1 MSLSSSLCLNA
12 LAPKD
17 ARMALEAVRF
27 AEEELQIGGHAGLRG
42 SRLLVAFSG
51 GADSTALLVLFC
63 ALRQHLGLDIHAAHL
78 DHGLREESRGEA
90 EAAHAFCRSL
100 DVPFHSRREDVKA
113 LAEEWGCGI
122 EEAGRRVRYAFL
134 EECRRETGAAWVL
147 TAHHSGDLAED
158 VLMRLTR
165 GAAWPGLGGMRAV
178 VVEEAA
184 PHRPGR
190 HLLRPLLMLD
200 KEQLVS
206 LLEHLGLS
214 WLEDSSNQSREWK
227 RNRIRNDIMPLI
239 LAENPSF
246 NESVRRLWRNAR
258 EDERWWEGRLEAM
271 LEEQGEGEERRI
283 AISARSLDD
292 LSRIGRMRVM
302 AEAVR
307 RMDRGQVRADTLEKM
322 EDVWQHRRFPRR
334 FSFAGGLKAEVAS
347 CGVLFFVA
355 PGR

>member
-27 AEEELQIGGHAGLRG
+27 AEEELQIGGHAGLLG
-42 SRLLVAFSG
+42 SCLLVAFSG

-78 DHGLREESRGEA
+78 DHGLREESRAEA
-90 EAAHAFCRSL
+90 EVAHAFCRSL

-122 EEAGRRVRYAFL
+122 EEAGRRARYAFL
-134 EECRRETGAAWVL
+134 EECRKQTGAAWVL

-206 LLEHLGLS
+206 LLEHLGLT

-239 LAENPSF
+239 LAENPAF

-322 EDVWQHRRFPRR
+322 EAVWQHRRFPRR
-334 FSFAGGLKAEVAS
+334 FSFAGGLKAEVAA
-347 CGVLFFVA
+347 CGVRFFVA

>member
-27 AEEELQIGGHAGLRG
+27 AEEELQIGGHAGLRD

-78 DHGLREESRGEA
+78 DHGLREESRAEA
-90 EAAHAFCRSL
+90 EVAHAFCRSL

-122 EEAGRRVRYAFL
+122 EEAGRRARYAFL
-134 EECRRETGAAWVL
+134 EECRKQTGAAWVL

-206 LLEHLGLS
+206 LLEHLGLT

-239 LAENPSF
+239 LAENPAF

-271 LEEQGEGEERRI
+271 LEEQGVGEERRI
-283 AISARSLDD
+283 AISARSLDE

-322 EDVWQHRRFPRR
+322 EAVWQHRRFPRR
-334 FSFAGGLKAEVAS
+334 FSFAGGLKAEVAA
-347 CGVLFFVA
+347 CGVRFFVA

>member
-17 ARMALEAVRF
+17 ARMALDAVRF
-27 AEEELQIGGHAGLRG
+27 AEEELLLGGHGGLRG
-42 SRLLVAFSG
+42 KRLLAAFSG
-51 GADSTALLVLFC
+51 GADSTALLVMFC
-63 ALRQHLGLDIHAAHL
+63 ALRSHMGLDIHAAHL
-78 DHGLREESRGEA
+78 DHGLRDESRAEA
-90 EAAHAFCRSL
+90 EAAEAFCRSL
-100 DVPFHSRREDVKA
+100 GVPFHTRREDVRA
-113 LAEEWGCGI
+113 LAGEWGCGL
-122 EEAGRRVRYAFL
+122 EEAGRRARYAFL
-134 EECRRETGAAWVL
+134 EECRVRTGAEWVL

-178 VVEEAA
+178 VLEEAA

-190 HLLRPLLMLD
+190 RLLRPLLMLD
-200 KEQLVS
+200 KEQLVAM
-206 LLEHLGLS
+206 LEHLGLT
-214 WLEDSSNQSREWK
+214 WQEDASNQSREWK

-246 NESVRRLWRNAR
+246 SESVRRLWRNAR
-258 EDERWWEGRLEAM
+258 EDERWWEGRLEAA

-283 AISARSLDD
+283 AISAEALDG

-307 RMDRGQVRADTLEKM
+307 RMERGQVRADTLEKM
-322 EDVWQHRRFPRR
+322 EAVWQHRRFPRR
-334 FSFAGGLKAEVAS
+334 FSFSGGLKAEVAA
-347 CGVLFFVA
+347 CGVRFFVA

>member
-42 SRLLVAFSG
+42 SCLLVAFSG

-78 DHGLREESRGEA
+78 DHGLREESRAEA
-90 EAAHAFCRSL
+90 EVAHAFCRSL

-122 EEAGRRVRYAFL
+122 EEAGRRARYAFL
-134 EECRRETGAAWVL
+134 EECRKQTGAAWVL

-206 LLEHLGLS
+206 LLEHLGLT

-239 LAENPSF
+239 LAENPAF

-283 AISARSLDD
+283 AISARSLDE

-322 EDVWQHRRFPRR
+322 EAVWQHRRFPRR
-334 FSFAGGLKAEVAS
+334 FSFAGGLKAEVAA
-347 CGVLFFVA
+347 CGVRFFVA

>member
-17 ARMALEAVRF
+17 ARMALDAVRF
-27 AEEELQIGGHAGLRG
+27 AEEELLLGGHGGLRG
-42 SRLLVAFSG
+42 KRLLAAFSG
-51 GADSTALLVLFC
+51 GADSTALLVMFC
-63 ALRQHLGLDIHAAHL
+63 ALRSHMGLDIHAAHL
-78 DHGLREESRGEA
+78 DHGLRDESRAEA
-90 EAAHAFCRSL
+90 EAAEAFCRSL
-100 DVPFHSRREDVKA
+100 GVPFHTRREDVRA
-113 LAEEWGCGI
+113 LAGEWGCGL
-122 EEAGRRVRYAFL
+122 EEAGRRARYAFL
-134 EECRRETGAAWVL
+134 EECRVRTGAEWVL

-178 VVEEAA
+178 VLEEAA

-190 HLLRPLLMLD
+190 RLLRPLLMLD
-200 KEQLVS
+200 KEQLVAM
-206 LLEHLGLS
+206 LEHLGLT
-214 WLEDSSNQSREWK
+214 WQEDASNQSREWK

-246 NESVRRLWRNAR
+246 SESVRRLWRNAR
-258 EDERWWEGRLEAM
+258 EDERWWEGR
-271 LEEQGEGEERRI
+271 I
-283 AISARSLDD
+283 AISAEALDG

-307 RMDRGQVRADTLEKM
+307 RMERGQVRADTLEKM
-322 EDVWQHRRFPRR
+322 EAVWQHRRFPRR
-334 FSFAGGLKAEVAS
+334 FSFAGGLKAEVAA
-347 CGVLFFVA
+347 CGVRFFVA

>member
-1 MSLSSSLCLNA
+1 
-12 LAPKD
+12 
-17 ARMALEAVRF
+17 MALEAVRF
-27 AEEELQIGGHAGLRG
+27 AEEELQIGGHADLRG
-42 SRLLVAFSG
+42 SCLLVAFSG

-78 DHGLREESRGEA
+78 DHGLREESRAEA
-90 EAAHAFCRSL
+90 EVAHAFCRSL

-122 EEAGRRVRYAFL
+122 EEAGRRARYAFL
-134 EECRRETGAAWVL
+134 EECRKQTGAAWVL

-206 LLEHLGLS
+206 LLEHLGLT

-239 LAENPSF
+239 LAENPAF

-258 EDERWWEGRLEAM
+258 EDERWWEGHLEAM
-271 LEEQGEGEERRI
+271 LEEQGVGEERRI

-322 EDVWQHRRFPRR
+322 EAVWQHRRFPRR
-334 FSFAGGLKAEVAS
+334 FSFAGGLKAEVAA
-347 CGVLFFVA
+347 CGVRFFVA

>member
-78 DHGLREESRGEA
+78 DHGLREESRAEA
-90 EAAHAFCRSL
+90 EVAHAFCRSL

-122 EEAGRRVRYAFL
+122 EEAGRRARYAFL
-134 EECRRETGAAWVL
+134 EECRKQTGAAWVL

-206 LLEHLGLS
+206 LLEHLGLT

-239 LAENPSF
+239 LAENPAF
-246 NESVRRLWRNAR
+246 NESVRHLWRNAR

-271 LEEQGEGEERRI
+271 LEEQGVGEERRI
-283 AISARSLDD
+283 AISARSLDE

-322 EDVWQHRRFPRR
+322 EAVWQHRRFPRR
-334 FSFAGGLKAEVAS
+334 FSFAGGLKAEVAA
-347 CGVLFFVA
+347 CGVRFFVA

>member
-27 AEEELQIGGHAGLRG
+27 AEEELQIGGHVGLRG
-42 SRLLVAFSG
+42 SCLLVAFSG

-78 DHGLREESRGEA
+78 DHGLREESRAEA
-90 EAAHAFCRSL
+90 EVTHAFCRSL

-122 EEAGRRVRYAFL
+122 EEAGRRARYSFL
-134 EECRRETGAAWVL
+134 EECRKQTGAAWVL

-206 LLEHLGLS
+206 LLEHLGLT

-239 LAENPSF
+239 LAENPAF

-283 AISARSLDD
+283 AISARSLDE

-322 EDVWQHRRFPRR
+322 EAVWQHRRFPRR
-334 FSFAGGLKAEVAS
+334 FSFAGGLKAEVAA
-347 CGVLFFVA
+347 CGVRFFVA